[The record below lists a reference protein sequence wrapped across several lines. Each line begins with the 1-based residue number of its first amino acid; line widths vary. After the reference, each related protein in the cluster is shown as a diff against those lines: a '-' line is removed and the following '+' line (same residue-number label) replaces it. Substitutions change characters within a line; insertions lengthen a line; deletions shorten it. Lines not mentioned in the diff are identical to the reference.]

1 VTFFPNVNY
10 DDGLIS
16 LDRYENFAFD
26 EYDLS
31 LFFFC
36 KLVPIRYT
44 PLIKQNDVV
53 VVVVVVREAK
63 DDKKKSYEI
72 SIDE

>member
-1 VTFFPNVNY
+1 MIY
-10 DDGLIS
+10 
-16 LDRYENFAFD
+16 
-26 EYDLS
+26 LS
-31 LFFFC
+31 SFFC

-53 VVVVVVREAK
+53 VVVVVVVREAK

>member
-1 VTFFPNVNY
+1 MKTSHLMNMIY
-10 DDGLIS
+10 
-16 LDRYENFAFD
+16 
-26 EYDLS
+26 LS
-31 LFFFC
+31 SFFC

>member
-1 VTFFPNVNY
+1 MKTSHLMNMIY
-10 DDGLIS
+10 
-16 LDRYENFAFD
+16 
-26 EYDLS
+26 LS
-31 LFFFC
+31 SFFC

-53 VVVVVVREAK
+53 VVVVVVVREAK